1 MNPTRLRD
9 QLYTLRKQAGLTQTE
24 LAELLHIDQSN
35 LSKIERGSRSL
46 DVFGYIDWCRACG
59 VSPTNSL
66 ADLLGS
72 TSLDT

>member
-35 LSKIERGSRSL
+35 LSKRPVQNPDEGLFTFSAN
-46 DVFGYIDWCRACG
+46 C
-59 VSPTNSL
+59 
-66 ADLLGS
+66 
-72 TSLDT
+72 